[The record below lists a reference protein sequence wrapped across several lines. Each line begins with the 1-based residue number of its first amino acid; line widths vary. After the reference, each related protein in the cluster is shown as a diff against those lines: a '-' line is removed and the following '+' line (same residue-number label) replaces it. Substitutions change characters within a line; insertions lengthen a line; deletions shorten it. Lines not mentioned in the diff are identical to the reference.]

1 MSLDLRVFVELP
13 RILIAETLKF
23 EVVLGLDV
31 VVLIAVR
38 VACEVDLVSSTK
50 VMSRWT
56 LKYFYFPT
64 SVCYNQ
70 KIWDATES
78 RK

>member
-23 EVVLGLDV
+23 EVVLEVVLGLDV

-50 VMSRWT
+50 VMSRWA
-56 LKYFYFPT
+56 LKYFY
-64 SVCYNQ
+64 NQ
-70 KIWDATES
+70 GI
-78 RK
+78 